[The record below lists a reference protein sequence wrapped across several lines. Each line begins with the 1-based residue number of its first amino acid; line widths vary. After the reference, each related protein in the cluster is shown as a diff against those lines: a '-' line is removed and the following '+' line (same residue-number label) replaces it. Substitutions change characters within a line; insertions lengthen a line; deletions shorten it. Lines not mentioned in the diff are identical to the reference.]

1 MARDRGYTN
10 TEEMVRDR
18 IVFGVRSS
26 KVQARLIQE
35 GSSLTMEKEI
45 DIGRTMEISESQLRT
60 MTGEGDLVHGIKEWK
75 KSRQRVKNSF

>member
-26 KVQARLIQE
+26 KVQSRLIQE